1 MKFSVIILICDR
13 FDFIE
18 EAISSVFSQSLKP
31 SEILIINNGFKK
43 LSSNKFENNK
53 IIKVINAVPYIGI
66 ANALNIGVSIS
77 KYEYL
82 AFLEDD
88 DLWKDSY
95 LENLMKKFE
104 QGCDCCVSPILK
116 LENSKISLYKTLP
129 KNFNYKE
136 FIFRNPGLNI
146 SNFSIK
152 KSVLYEL
159 QGFGYKHEISVDKDI
174 GIKIYENKKKIVI
187 LDEALTISRF
197 HDIKRLSKNKNSFFK
212 KIKFF
217 LDYSR
222 LFSLVLLIKEMKR
235 RLNRL
240 MI

>member
-13 FDFIE
+13 FNFIE
-18 EAISSVFSQSLKP
+18 EAISSVLSQSLKP
-31 SEILIINNGFKK
+31 NEILIINNGFNKFHR
-43 LSSNKFENNK
+43 NKFENNK
-53 IIKVINAVPYIGI
+53 LIKVINAVPYIGI

-82 AFLEDD
+82 VFLEDD
-88 DLWKDSY
+88 DLWKDTY
-95 LENLMKKFE
+95 LENLKKKFE
-104 QGCDCCVSPILK
+104 QGYDCCVSPILK
-116 LENSKISLYKTLP
+116 LENGKISLYKTLP

-159 QGFGYKHEISVDKDI
+159 RGFDNKHVISVDKDI
-174 GIKIYENKKKIVI
+174 GIKIYENKKNIAI
-187 LDEALTISRF
+187 LDDPLTISRF
-197 HDIKRLSKNKNSFFK
+197 HNIKRLSKNKNSYFK
-212 KIKFF
+212 KIMFF
-217 LDYSR
+217 LNYSR
-222 LFSLVLLIKEMKR
+222 LFSPVLLLREIKR